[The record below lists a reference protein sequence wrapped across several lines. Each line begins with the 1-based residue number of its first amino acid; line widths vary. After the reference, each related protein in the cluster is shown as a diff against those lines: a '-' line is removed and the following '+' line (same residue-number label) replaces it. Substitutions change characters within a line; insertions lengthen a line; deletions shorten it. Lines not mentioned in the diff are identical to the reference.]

1 MRFPDSLR
9 AREPRATAH
18 SIVLIMGVST
28 VVLALLTTFGP
39 NSVSSATRAASW
51 AGVAALVTT
60 IAVCVLVPAER
71 LDRAGAFVLLGVCGV
86 LLTCVLNVLTDDPS
100 AGAQAFLAF
109 PVLWAA
115 SHLGWAAV
123 ALVTGAA
130 VVGNGVTQL
139 LLQPVEPAMHDQLV
153 IGTVL
158 VVASVILVRTAS
170 VQDRLVSALQ
180 QQADVDPLTGLVT
193 RRVLDDALTGA
204 LEREPTGDGT
214 ALVLVDVDSFKQ
226 INDAHGH
233 PVGDDALVHLSG
245 LVRGRCGPGT
255 PWSAGSAATSSRSCC
270 PAAPRRPRPGA
281 RGSCSRRCAPHHCR
295 APTATCC
302 RCRSAWGSPTRRCTR
317 TRCESSTRPPTRRS
331 TGPSGP
337 AATASR
343 SPSVPP
349 PGQPT
354 GCRGNGPS
362 REPPVGQTQRHH
374 VVEDPLVGAGRA
386 HGGVHHGRPAGQLGR
401 QP

>member
-60 IAVCVLVPAER
+60 IAVCLLVPAER

-158 VVASVILVRTAS
+158 VVASVILARTAS

-245 LVRGRCGPGT
+245 LVRRQVRAGDAVVGRLGGDELALLLPGCT
-255 PWSAGSAATSSRSCC
+255 AETAARRARELLETVRASPLPRTDGDLLPLSISVGLAHAPLHADSVRELYAAADAALYRAKRAGRDRVEVAVS
-270 PAAPRRPRPGA
+270 PAPRPTDGLPRQ
-281 RGSCSRRCAPHHCR
+281 R
-295 APTATCC
+295 
-302 RCRSAWGSPTRRCTR
+302 
-317 TRCESSTRPPTRRS
+317 
-331 TGPSGP
+331 
-337 AATASR
+337 
-343 SPSVPP
+343 SVP
-349 PGQPT
+349 
-354 GCRGNGPS
+354 
-362 REPPVGQTQRHH
+362 
-374 VVEDPLVGAGRA
+374 
-386 HGGVHHGRPAGQLGR
+386 
-401 QP
+401 

>member
-1 MRFPDSLR
+1 MRLPDSLR
-9 AREPRATAH
+9 AREPHATAH

-115 SHLGWAAV
+115 SHLAWAAV

-158 VVASVILVRTAS
+158 VVASVILARTAS

-214 ALVLVDVDSFKQ
+214 ALVLLDVDSFKQ

-245 LVRGRCGPGT
+245 LVRRQVRAGDAVVGRLGGDELALLLPGCT
-255 PWSAGSAATSSRSCC
+255 AETAARRAWELLETVRASPLPRTDGDLLPLSISVGLAHAPLHADSVRELYAAADAALYRAKRAGRDRVEVAVS
-270 PAAPRRPRPGA
+270 PAPRPIDGLPRQ
-281 RGSCSRRCAPHHCR
+281 R
-295 APTATCC
+295 
-302 RCRSAWGSPTRRCTR
+302 
-317 TRCESSTRPPTRRS
+317 
-331 TGPSGP
+331 
-337 AATASR
+337 
-343 SPSVPP
+343 SVP
-349 PGQPT
+349 
-354 GCRGNGPS
+354 
-362 REPPVGQTQRHH
+362 
-374 VVEDPLVGAGRA
+374 
-386 HGGVHHGRPAGQLGR
+386 
-401 QP
+401 

>member
-1 MRFPDSLR
+1 MGFADPLR
-9 AREPRATAH
+9 AREPRASAH

-51 AGVAALVTT
+51 AGVAALVAT
-60 IAVCVLVPAER
+60 IALCVLVPAER
-71 LDRAGAFVLLGVCGV
+71 LDRTGAFPLIGVGGV

-115 SHLGWAAV
+115 SHLRWAAV
-123 ALVTGAA
+123 ALVTGVA
-130 VVGNGVTQL
+130 VVGNGVTQV

-170 VQDRLVSALQ
+170 TQDRLVAALQ

-204 LEREPTGDGT
+204 LEQDPTGTGT
-214 ALVLVDVDSFKQ
+214 ALVLLDVDSFKQ

-245 LVRGRCGPGT
+245 LVRRQVRAGDAVVGRLGGDELALLLPGCT
-255 PWSAGSAATSSRSCC
+255 AGTAARRARELVETVRASPLPRTDGDALPLSISVGVAHAPLHAASVRELYAAADAALYEAKRAGRDRVEVAVSPV
-270 PAAPRRPRPGA
+270 PAPADGLPRQ
-281 RGSCSRRCAPHHCR
+281 
-295 APTATCC
+295 
-302 RCRSAWGSPTRRCTR
+302 RSAP
-317 TRCESSTRPPTRRS
+317 
-331 TGPSGP
+331 
-337 AATASR
+337 
-343 SPSVPP
+343 
-349 PGQPT
+349 
-354 GCRGNGPS
+354 
-362 REPPVGQTQRHH
+362 
-374 VVEDPLVGAGRA
+374 
-386 HGGVHHGRPAGQLGR
+386 
-401 QP
+401 